1 MNATIKN
8 RFWVALGIAL
18 IWGTFIGLTYSYKSL
33 FAGNWRLYPLLIWP
47 SVLIGLMSGWKTI
60 FNCLSMYL
68 TTAALLCIR
77 ALVGRN
83 PDGDYFTF
91 VFKLTFG
98 SVADVVPIALF
109 WAYIATLVVA
119 AVIYIIRKMK
129 PQQAVPGNSPQSTP
143 SSEP

>member
-1 MNATIKN
+1 
-8 RFWVALGIAL
+8 
-18 IWGTFIGLTYSYKSL
+18 
-33 FAGNWRLYPLLIWP
+33 
-47 SVLIGLMSGWKTI
+47 MSGWKTI
-60 FNCLSMYL
+60 FNCLAMYL

-98 SVADVVPIALF
+98 SVVDVVPIALF

-129 PQQAVPGNSPQSTP
+129 PQQSGAAYVAQSAP
-143 SSEP
+143 SADP